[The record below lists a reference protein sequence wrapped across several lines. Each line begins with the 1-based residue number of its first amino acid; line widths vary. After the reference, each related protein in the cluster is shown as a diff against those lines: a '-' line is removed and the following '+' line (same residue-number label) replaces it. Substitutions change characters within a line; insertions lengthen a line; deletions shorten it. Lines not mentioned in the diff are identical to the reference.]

1 MRHPSTPQNS
11 DHTMKQSTSSVFMVR
26 PHSFRKNEETATN
39 NHYQRD
45 LAEASPQEIIERAQG
60 EFDGLVERL
69 KTAGVEVVVFDEA
82 EPHVTPDAL
91 FPNNWISTHADGT
104 VALYPM
110 FAPNR
115 RTERR
120 EDIPLV
126 LEHQFGFD
134 VRQIIDF
141 TEFESHN
148 KFLEG
153 TGSIVLDRVNRKAYA
168 ALSDR
173 TDARALEHF
182 CDQLDF
188 EPVAFQAFQTVDN
201 QRLPIYHT
209 NVMMSIGSGYAVVC
223 LDCIDSEK
231 ERQHVQESIAQDGL
245 TLIPITEE
253 QVNQFAGNMLELQGA
268 DGPVLAMSECAFQSL
283 QPEQIS
289 ELQQHTTLLH
299 APLPTIETCGGGS
312 ARCMIAEIH
321 LPKQNA

>member
-1 MRHPSTPQNS
+1 MN
-11 DHTMKQSTSSVFMVR
+11 QSTSSVFMVR

-45 LAEASPQEIIERAQG
+45 IAQAAPEEIIERAQE
-60 EFDGLVERL
+60 EFDGLVDQL
-69 KTAGVEVVVFDEA
+69 KAAGVEVVVFDEA
-82 EPHVTPDAL
+82 EPHETPDAL

-120 EDIPLV
+120 EDVPLV

-223 LDCIDSEK
+223 LDCIDSDD
-231 ERQHVQESIAQDGL
+231 ERKQVVDAIAQDGL
-245 TLIPITEE
+245 ELIAITEE
-253 QVNQFAGNMLELQGA
+253 QVNQFAGNMLELTG
-268 DGPVLAMSECAFQSL
+268 DEGPVLVMSASAYQSL
-283 QPEQIS
+283 VPGQI
-289 ELQQHTTLLH
+289 EKLQQHTTLLH

>member
-1 MRHPSTPQNS
+1 MN
-11 DHTMKQSTSSVFMVR
+11 QSTSSVFMVR

-45 LAEASPQEIIERAQG
+45 IAQASPEEIIERAQE
-60 EFDGLVERL
+60 EFDGLVDQL
-69 KTAGVEVVVFDEA
+69 KAAGIEVVMFDEA
-82 EPHVTPDAL
+82 EPHETPDAL

-120 EDIPLV
+120 EDVPLV

-223 LDCIDSEK
+223 LDCIDSDD
-231 ERQHVQESIAQDGL
+231 ERKQVVNAIAQDGL
-245 TLIPITEE
+245 ELIAITEE
-253 QVNQFAGNMLELQGA
+253 QVNQFAGNMLELTGD
-268 DGPVLAMSECAFQSL
+268 DGPVLVMSASAYQSL
-283 QPEQIS
+283 VPEQI
-289 ELQQHTTLLH
+289 EKLQQHTTLLH

>member
-1 MRHPSTPQNS
+1 M
-11 DHTMKQSTSSVFMVR
+11 
-26 PHSFRKNEETATN
+26 
-39 NHYQRD
+39 
-45 LAEASPQEIIERAQG
+45 
-60 EFDGLVERL
+60 
-69 KTAGVEVVVFDEA
+69 FDEA
-82 EPHVTPDAL
+82 EPHETPDAL

-188 EPVAFQAFQTVDN
+188 EPVAFKAFQTVDN

-223 LDCIDSEK
+223 LNCIDSDE
-231 ERQHVQESIAQDGL
+231 ERKQVVDAIAQDGL
-245 TLIPITEE
+245 ELIAITEE
-253 QVNQFAGNMLELQGA
+253 QVNQFAGNMLELTGD
-268 DGPVLAMSECAFQSL
+268 DGPVLVMSASAYQSL
-283 QPEQIS
+283 VPEQI
-289 ELQQHTTLLH
+289 EKLQQHTTLLH

-321 LPKQNA
+321 LPEQNA

>member
-1 MRHPSTPQNS
+1 MN
-11 DHTMKQSTSSVFMVR
+11 QSTSSVFMVR

-45 LAEASPQEIIERAQG
+45 IAQASPEEIIERAQE
-60 EFDGLVERL
+60 EFDGFVDQL
-69 KTAGVEVVVFDEA
+69 KAAGIEVVVFDEA
-82 EPHVTPDAL
+82 EPHETPDAL

-120 EDIPLV
+120 EDVPLV

-153 TGSIVLDRVNRKAYA
+153 TGSIVLDRINRKAYA

-188 EPVAFQAFQTVDN
+188 EPVAFQALQTVDN

-223 LDCIDSEK
+223 LDCIDSDD
-231 ERQHVQESIAQDGL
+231 ERKQVVDAIAQDGL
-245 TLIPITEE
+245 ELIAITEE
-253 QVNQFAGNMLELQGA
+253 QVNQFAGNMLELTG
-268 DGPVLAMSECAFQSL
+268 DEGPVLVMSASAYQSL
-283 QPEQIS
+283 VPGQI
-289 ELQQHTTLLH
+289 EKLQQHTTLLH

>member
-1 MRHPSTPQNS
+1 
-11 DHTMKQSTSSVFMVR
+11 MVR

-45 LAEASPQEIIERAQG
+45 IAQASPEEIIERAQE
-60 EFDGLVERL
+60 EFDGLVDQL
-69 KTAGVEVVVFDEA
+69 KAAGIEVVVFDEA
-82 EPHVTPDAL
+82 EPHETPDAL

-120 EDIPLV
+120 EDVPLV

-153 TGSIVLDRVNRKAYA
+153 TGSIVLDRINRKAYA

-188 EPVAFQAFQTVDN
+188 EPVAFQALQTVDN

-223 LDCIDSEK
+223 LDCIDSDD
-231 ERQHVQESIAQDGL
+231 ERKQVVDAIAQDGL
-245 TLIPITEE
+245 ELIAITEE
-253 QVNQFAGNMLELQGA
+253 QVNQFAGNMLELTG
-268 DGPVLAMSECAFQSL
+268 DEGPVLVMSASAYQSL
-283 QPEQIS
+283 VPGQI
-289 ELQQHTTLLH
+289 EKLQQHTTLLH

>member
-1 MRHPSTPQNS
+1 
-11 DHTMKQSTSSVFMVR
+11 MVR

-45 LAEASPQEIIERAQG
+45 IAQASPEEIIERAQE
-60 EFDGLVERL
+60 EFDGLVGQL
-69 KTAGVEVVVFDEA
+69 KAAGVEVVVFDEA
-82 EPHVTPDAL
+82 EPHETPDAL
-91 FPNNWISTHADGT
+91 FPNNWVSTHADGT

-188 EPVAFQAFQTVDN
+188 EPVAFKAFQTVDN

-223 LDCIDSEK
+223 LNCIDSDE
-231 ERQHVQESIAQDGL
+231 ERKQVVDAIAQDGL
-245 TLIPITEE
+245 ELIAITEE
-253 QVNQFAGNMLELQGA
+253 QVNQFAGNMLELTGD
-268 DGPVLAMSECAFQSL
+268 DGPVLVMSASAYQSL
-283 QPEQIS
+283 VPEQI
-289 ELQQHTTLLH
+289 EKLQQHTTLLH

-321 LPKQNA
+321 LPEQNA

>member
-1 MRHPSTPQNS
+1 
-11 DHTMKQSTSSVFMVR
+11 MVR

-45 LAEASPQEIIERAQG
+45 IAQASPEEIIERAQE
-60 EFDGLVERL
+60 EFDGLVDQL
-69 KTAGVEVVVFDEA
+69 KAAGVEVVVFDEA
-82 EPHVTPDAL
+82 EPHETPDAL
-91 FPNNWISTHADGT
+91 FPNNWVSTHADGT

-126 LEHQFGFD
+126 LEHQFDFD

-223 LDCIDSEK
+223 LDCIDSDD
-231 ERQHVQESIAQDGL
+231 ERKQVVDAIAQDGL
-245 TLIPITEE
+245 ELIAITEE
-253 QVNQFAGNMLELQGA
+253 QVNQFAGNMLELTGD
-268 DGPVLAMSECAFQSL
+268 DGPVLVMSASAYQSL
-283 QPEQIS
+283 VPEQI
-289 ELQQHTTLLH
+289 EKLQQHTTLLH

>member
-1 MRHPSTPQNS
+1 
-11 DHTMKQSTSSVFMVR
+11 MVR

-45 LAEASPQEIIERAQG
+45 IAQASPEEIIERAQE
-60 EFDGLVERL
+60 EFDGLVDQL
-69 KTAGVEVVVFDEA
+69 KAAGVEVVVFDEA
-82 EPHVTPDAL
+82 EPHETPDAL
-91 FPNNWISTHADGT
+91 FPNNWVSTHADGT

-153 TGSIVLDRVNRKAYA
+153 TGSIVLDRINRKAYA

-223 LDCIDSEK
+223 LNCIDSDD
-231 ERQHVQESIAQDGL
+231 ERKQVVDAIAQDGL
-245 TLIPITEE
+245 ELIAITEE
-253 QVNQFAGNMLELQGA
+253 QVNQFAGNMLELTGD
-268 DGPVLAMSECAFQSL
+268 DGPVLVMSASAYQSL
-283 QPEQIS
+283 VPEQI
-289 ELQQHTTLLH
+289 EKLQQHTTLLH

>member
-1 MRHPSTPQNS
+1 MN
-11 DHTMKQSTSSVFMVR
+11 QSTSSVFMVR

-45 LAEASPQEIIERAQG
+45 IAQASPEEIIERAQE
-60 EFDGLVERL
+60 EFDGLVGQL
-69 KTAGVEVVVFDEA
+69 KAAGVEVVVFDEA
-82 EPHVTPDAL
+82 EPHETPDAL
-91 FPNNWISTHADGT
+91 FPNNWVSTHADGT

-223 LDCIDSEK
+223 LNCIDSDD
-231 ERQHVQESIAQDGL
+231 ERKQVVDAIAQDGL
-245 TLIPITEE
+245 ELIAITEE
-253 QVNQFAGNMLELQGA
+253 QVNQFAGNMLELTGD
-268 DGPVLAMSECAFQSL
+268 DGPVLVMSASAYQSL
-283 QPEQIS
+283 VPEQI
-289 ELQQHTTLLH
+289 EKLQQHTTLLH

-321 LPKQNA
+321 LPEQNA

>member
-1 MRHPSTPQNS
+1 
-11 DHTMKQSTSSVFMVR
+11 
-26 PHSFRKNEETATN
+26 
-39 NHYQRD
+39 
-45 LAEASPQEIIERAQG
+45 
-60 EFDGLVERL
+60 
-69 KTAGVEVVVFDEA
+69 
-82 EPHVTPDAL
+82 
-91 FPNNWISTHADGT
+91 
-104 VALYPM
+104 M

-115 RTERR
+115 RAERR
-120 EDIPLV
+120 DDIPLV
-126 LEHQFGFD
+126 LEHQYRFD
-134 VRQIIDF
+134 VREIIDF

-182 CDQLDF
+182 CDQLGF
-188 EPVAFQAFQTVDN
+188 EPVAFESFQTVKN
-201 QRLPIYHT
+201 KRLPIYHT

-223 LDCIDSEK
+223 LDCIDSEE
-231 ERQHVQESIAQDGL
+231 ERQRVQESIVHDGL
-245 TLIPITEE
+245 ALIPITEE

-268 DGPVLAMSECAFQSL
+268 DGPVLVMSECAFQSL
-283 QPEQIS
+283 QPNQIS
-289 ELQQHTTLLH
+289 ELQRYTTLLH

>member
-1 MRHPSTPQNS
+1 
-11 DHTMKQSTSSVFMVR
+11 MVR

-45 LAEASPQEIIERAQG
+45 IAQASPEEIIERAQE
-60 EFDGLVERL
+60 EFDGLVDQL
-69 KTAGVEVVVFDEA
+69 KAAGVEVVVFDEA
-82 EPHVTPDAL
+82 EPHETPDAL
-91 FPNNWISTHADGT
+91 FPNNWVSTHADGT

-126 LEHQFGFD
+126 LEHQFDFD

-153 TGSIVLDRVNRKAYA
+153 TGSIVLDRINRKAYA

-223 LDCIDSEK
+223 LNCIDSDD
-231 ERQHVQESIAQDGL
+231 ERKQVVDAIAQDGL
-245 TLIPITEE
+245 ELIAITEE
-253 QVNQFAGNMLELQGA
+253 QVNQFAGNMLELTGD
-268 DGPVLAMSECAFQSL
+268 DGPVLVMSASAYQSL
-283 QPEQIS
+283 VPEQI
-289 ELQQHTTLLH
+289 EKLQQHTTLLH

>member
-1 MRHPSTPQNS
+1 
-11 DHTMKQSTSSVFMVR
+11 MVR

-45 LAEASPQEIIERAQG
+45 IAQASPEEIIERAQE
-60 EFDGLVERL
+60 EFDGLVDQL
-69 KTAGVEVVVFDEA
+69 KAAGVEVVVFDEA
-82 EPHVTPDAL
+82 EPHETPDAL

-120 EDIPLV
+120 EDVPLV

-141 TEFESHN
+141 TEFESHD

-153 TGSIVLDRVNRKAYA
+153 TGSIVLDRINRKAYA

-223 LDCIDSEK
+223 LDSIDSDD
-231 ERQHVQESIAQDGL
+231 ERKQVVDAIALDGL
-245 TLIPITEE
+245 ELIAITEE
-253 QVNQFAGNMLELQGA
+253 QVNQFAGNMLELTGD
-268 DGPVLAMSECAFQSL
+268 DGPVLVMSASAYQSL
-283 QPEQIS
+283 VPGQI
-289 ELQQHTTLLH
+289 EKLQQHTTLLH

>member
-1 MRHPSTPQNS
+1 
-11 DHTMKQSTSSVFMVR
+11 MVR

-45 LAEASPQEIIERAQG
+45 IAQASPEEIIERAQE
-60 EFDGLVERL
+60 EFDGFVDQL
-69 KTAGVEVVVFDEA
+69 KAAGIEVVVFDEA
-82 EPHVTPDAL
+82 EPHETPDAL

-120 EDIPLV
+120 EDVPLV

-134 VRQIIDF
+134 VRRIIDF

-153 TGSIVLDRVNRKAYA
+153 TGSIVLDRINRKAYA

-223 LDCIDSEK
+223 LDCIDSDD
-231 ERQHVQESIAQDGL
+231 ERKQVVDAIALDGL
-245 TLIPITEE
+245 ELIAITEE
-253 QVNQFAGNMLELQGA
+253 QVNQFAGNMLELTGD
-268 DGPVLAMSECAFQSL
+268 DGPVLVMSASAYQSL
-283 QPEQIS
+283 VPGQI
-289 ELQQHTTLLH
+289 EKLQQYTTLLH

>member
-1 MRHPSTPQNS
+1 MN
-11 DHTMKQSTSSVFMVR
+11 QSTSSVFMVR

-39 NHYQRD
+39 NHFQRD
-45 LAEASPQEIIERAQG
+45 IAEASPEEIIERAQE
-60 EFDGLVERL
+60 EFDGLVAQL
-69 KTAGVEVVVFDEA
+69 TAAGVEVVVFDEA
-82 EPHVTPDAL
+82 EPHETPDAL

-120 EDIPLV
+120 EDVPLV

-153 TGSIVLDRVNRKAYA
+153 TGSIVLDRINRKAYA

-188 EPVAFQAFQTVDN
+188 EPVAFQSFQTVDN

-223 LDCIDSEK
+223 LDCIDSDEEQK
-231 ERQHVQESIAQDGL
+231 KVVDAIAQDGL
-245 TLIPITEE
+245 QLIAITEE
-253 QVNQFAGNMLELQGA
+253 QVNQFAGNMLELTGNE
-268 DGPVLAMSECAFQSL
+268 GPLLVMSTSAHESL
-283 QPEQIS
+283 SPGQI
-289 ELQQHTTLLH
+289 EKLQQHTTLLH

>member
-1 MRHPSTPQNS
+1 MN
-11 DHTMKQSTSSVFMVR
+11 QSTSSVFMVR

-45 LAEASPQEIIERAQG
+45 IAQASPEEIIERAQE
-60 EFDGLVERL
+60 EFDGLVDQL
-69 KTAGVEVVVFDEA
+69 KAAGIEVVVFDEA
-82 EPHVTPDAL
+82 EPHKTPDAL

-120 EDIPLV
+120 EDVPLV

-153 TGSIVLDRVNRKAYA
+153 TGSIVLDRINRKAYA

-223 LDCIDSEK
+223 LDCIDSDD
-231 ERQHVQESIAQDGL
+231 ERKQVVDAIAQDGL
-245 TLIPITEE
+245 ELIAITEE
-253 QVNQFAGNMLELQGA
+253 QVNQFAGNMLELTG
-268 DGPVLAMSECAFQSL
+268 DEGPVLVMSASAYQSL
-283 QPEQIS
+283 VPGQI
-289 ELQQHTTLLH
+289 EKLQQHTTLLH

>member
-1 MRHPSTPQNS
+1 
-11 DHTMKQSTSSVFMVR
+11 MVR

-45 LAEASPQEIIERAQG
+45 IAQASPEEIIEQAQE
-60 EFDGLVERL
+60 EFDGLVAQLRA
-69 KTAGVEVVVFDEA
+69 AGIEVVVFDEA
-82 EPHVTPDAL
+82 EPHETPDAL

-120 EDIPLV
+120 EDVPLV

-141 TEFESHN
+141 TEFESHD

-153 TGSIVLDRVNRKAYA
+153 TGSIVLDRINRKAYA

-188 EPVAFQAFQTVDN
+188 EPVAFQALQTVDN

-209 NVMMSIGSGYAVVC
+209 NVMISIGSGYAVVC
-223 LDCIDSEK
+223 LDCIDSDD
-231 ERQHVQESIAQDGL
+231 ERKQVVDAIAQDGL
-245 TLIPITEE
+245 ELVAITEE
-253 QVNQFAGNMLELQGA
+253 QVNQFAGNMLELTG
-268 DGPVLAMSECAFQSL
+268 DEGPVLVMSASAYQSL
-283 QPEQIS
+283 VPGQI
-289 ELQQHTTLLH
+289 EKLQQHTTLLH

-321 LPKQNA
+321 LPKQND

>member
-1 MRHPSTPQNS
+1 
-11 DHTMKQSTSSVFMVR
+11 MVR

-45 LAEASPQEIIERAQG
+45 IAQASPEEIIERAQE
-60 EFDGLVERL
+60 EFDGLVDQL
-69 KTAGVEVVVFDEA
+69 KAAGIEVVVFDEA
-82 EPHVTPDAL
+82 EPHETPDAL
-91 FPNNWISTHADGT
+91 FPNNWISMHADGT

-120 EDIPLV
+120 EDVPLV

-153 TGSIVLDRVNRKAYA
+153 TGSIVLDRINRKAYA

-188 EPVAFQAFQTVDN
+188 EPVAFQALQTVDN

-223 LDCIDSEK
+223 LDCIDSDD
-231 ERQHVQESIAQDGL
+231 ERKQVVDAIAQDGL
-245 TLIPITEE
+245 ELIAITEE
-253 QVNQFAGNMLELQGA
+253 QVNQFAGNMLELTG
-268 DGPVLAMSECAFQSL
+268 DEGPVLVMSASAYQSL
-283 QPEQIS
+283 VPGQI
-289 ELQQHTTLLH
+289 EKLQQHTTLLH

>member
-1 MRHPSTPQNS
+1 MN
-11 DHTMKQSTSSVFMVR
+11 QSTSSVFMVR

-45 LAEASPQEIIERAQG
+45 IAQASPEEIIERAQE
-60 EFDGLVERL
+60 EFDGLVDQL
-69 KTAGVEVVVFDEA
+69 KAAGVEVVVFDEA
-82 EPHVTPDAL
+82 EPHETPDAL

-120 EDIPLV
+120 EDVPLV

-153 TGSIVLDRVNRKAYA
+153 TGSIVLDRINRKAYA

-188 EPVAFQAFQTVDN
+188 EPVAFQALQTVDN

-223 LDCIDSEK
+223 LDCIDSDD
-231 ERQHVQESIAQDGL
+231 ERKQVVDAIAQDGL
-245 TLIPITEE
+245 ELIAITEE
-253 QVNQFAGNMLELQGA
+253 QVNQFAGNMLELTG
-268 DGPVLAMSECAFQSL
+268 DEGPVLVMSASAYQSL
-283 QPEQIS
+283 VPGQI
-289 ELQQHTTLLH
+289 EKLQQHTTLLH

>member
-1 MRHPSTPQNS
+1 
-11 DHTMKQSTSSVFMVR
+11 MVR

-45 LAEASPQEIIERAQG
+45 IAQASPEEIIERAQE
-60 EFDGLVERL
+60 EFDGLVDQL
-69 KTAGVEVVVFDEA
+69 KAAGIEVVVFDEA
-82 EPHVTPDAL
+82 EPHETPDAL

-120 EDIPLV
+120 EDVPLV

-153 TGSIVLDRVNRKAYA
+153 TGSIVLDRINRKAYA

-223 LDCIDSEK
+223 LDCIDSDD
-231 ERQHVQESIAQDGL
+231 ERKQVVDAIAQDGL
-245 TLIPITEE
+245 ELIAITEE
-253 QVNQFAGNMLELQGA
+253 QVNQFTGNMLELTG
-268 DGPVLAMSECAFQSL
+268 DEGPVLVMSASAYQSL
-283 QPEQIS
+283 VPGQI
-289 ELQQHTTLLH
+289 EKLQQHTTLLH

>member
-1 MRHPSTPQNS
+1 
-11 DHTMKQSTSSVFMVR
+11 MVR

-45 LAEASPQEIIERAQG
+45 IAQASPEEIIERAQE
-60 EFDGLVERL
+60 EFDGLVDQL
-69 KTAGVEVVVFDEA
+69 KAAGIEVVMFDEA
-82 EPHVTPDAL
+82 EPHETPDAL
-91 FPNNWISTHADGT
+91 FPNNWVSTHADGT

-120 EDIPLV
+120 EDVPLV

-209 NVMMSIGSGYAVVC
+209 NVMMSLGSGYAVVC
-223 LDCIDSEK
+223 IDCIDSDD
-231 ERQHVQESIAQDGL
+231 ERKQVVNAIAQDGL
-245 TLIPITEE
+245 ELIAITEE
-253 QVNQFAGNMLELQGA
+253 QVNQFAGNMLELTG
-268 DGPVLAMSECAFQSL
+268 DEGPVLVMSASAYQSL
-283 QPEQIS
+283 VPEQI
-289 ELQQHTTLLH
+289 EKLQQHTTLLH

>member
-1 MRHPSTPQNS
+1 
-11 DHTMKQSTSSVFMVR
+11 MVR
-26 PHSFRKNEETATN
+26 PHSFRKNEQTATN

-45 LAEASPQEIIERAQG
+45 IAQASPEEIIERAQE
-60 EFDGLVERL
+60 EFDGLVAQL
-69 KTAGVEVVVFDEA
+69 TAAGVEVVVFDEA
-82 EPHVTPDAL
+82 EPHETPDAL

-120 EDIPLV
+120 EDVPLV

-134 VRQIIDF
+134 VRKIIDF

-153 TGSIVLDRVNRKAYA
+153 TGSIVLDRINRKAYA

-188 EPVAFQAFQTVDN
+188 EPVAFQSFQTVDN

-223 LDCIDSEK
+223 LDCIDSDEEQK
-231 ERQHVQESIAQDGL
+231 KVVDAIAQDGL
-245 TLIPITEE
+245 QLIAITEE
-253 QVNQFAGNMLELQGA
+253 QVNQFAGNMIELTGNE
-268 DGPVLAMSECAFQSL
+268 GPLLVMSASAHESL
-283 QPEQIS
+283 SPGQI
-289 ELQQHTTLLH
+289 EKLQQHTTLLH

>member
-1 MRHPSTPQNS
+1 MN
-11 DHTMKQSTSSVFMVR
+11 QSTSSVFMVR

-45 LAEASPQEIIERAQG
+45 IAQASPEEIIERAQE
-60 EFDGLVERL
+60 EFDGLVGQL
-69 KTAGVEVVVFDEA
+69 KAAGVEVVVFDEA
-82 EPHVTPDAL
+82 EPHETPDAL
-91 FPNNWISTHADGT
+91 FPNNWVSTHADGT

-120 EDIPLV
+120 EDVPLV

-188 EPVAFQAFQTVDN
+188 EPVAFKAFQTVDN

-223 LDCIDSEK
+223 LNCIDSDE
-231 ERQHVQESIAQDGL
+231 ERKQVVDAIAQDGL
-245 TLIPITEE
+245 ELIAITEE
-253 QVNQFAGNMLELQGA
+253 QVNQFAGNMLELTG
-268 DGPVLAMSECAFQSL
+268 DDSPVLVMSASAYQSL
-283 QPEQIS
+283 VPEQI
-289 ELQQHTTLLH
+289 EKLQQHTTLLH

>member
-1 MRHPSTPQNS
+1 
-11 DHTMKQSTSSVFMVR
+11 MVR

-45 LAEASPQEIIERAQG
+45 IAQASPEEIIERARE
-60 EFDGLVERL
+60 EFDGFVDQL
-69 KTAGVEVVVFDEA
+69 KAAGIEVVVFDEA
-82 EPHVTPDAL
+82 EPHETPDAL

-120 EDIPLV
+120 EDVPLV

-153 TGSIVLDRVNRKAYA
+153 TGSIVLDRINRKAYA

-223 LDCIDSEK
+223 LDCIDSDD
-231 ERQHVQESIAQDGL
+231 ERKQVVDAIAQDGL
-245 TLIPITEE
+245 ELIAITEE
-253 QVNQFAGNMLELQGA
+253 QVNQFAGNMLELTG
-268 DGPVLAMSECAFQSL
+268 DEGPVLVMSASAYQSL
-283 QPEQIS
+283 VPGQI
-289 ELQQHTTLLH
+289 EKLQQHTTLLH

>member
-1 MRHPSTPQNS
+1 MN
-11 DHTMKQSTSSVFMVR
+11 QSTSTVFMVR
-26 PHSFRKNEETATN
+26 PYSFRKNEETATN

-45 LAEASPQEIIERAQG
+45 LAEASPEEIVQRAQD
-60 EFDGLVERL
+60 EFDGLVAAL
-69 KTAGVEVVVFDEA
+69 KAAGVEVIVFDEA
-82 EPHVTPDAL
+82 EPHKTPDAL
-91 FPNNWISTHADGT
+91 FPNNWISTHGDG
-104 VALYPM
+104 AIGLYPM

-115 RTERR
+115 RAERR
-120 EDIPLV
+120 DDIPLV
-126 LEHQFGFD
+126 LEHQYGFD
-134 VRQIIDF
+134 VREIIDF

-173 TDARALEHF
+173 TDSRALEHF

-188 EPVAFQAFQTVDN
+188 EPVAFEAFQTAN
-201 QRLPIYHT
+201 NERLPIYHT

-223 LDCIDSEK
+223 LDCIDSDE
-231 ERQHVQESIAQDGL
+231 ERQQVQDSIAQDGL

-283 QPEQIS
+283 QPEQIF
-289 ELQQHTTLLH
+289 ELQRFTTLLH

>member
-1 MRHPSTPQNS
+1 MRHPPTPQNS

-26 PHSFRKNEETATN
+26 PYSFRKNEETATN
-39 NHYQRD
+39 NHYQRE
-45 LAEASPQEIIERAQG
+45 LAETSPEEIIERAQG

-69 KTAGVEVVVFDEA
+69 ETAGVEVVVFDEA

-120 EDIPLV
+120 DDVPLV

-141 TEFESHN
+141 TEFESHG

-153 TGSIVLDRVNRKAYA
+153 TGSIVLDRINRKAYA

-173 TDARALEHF
+173 TDARSLEHF
-182 CDQLDF
+182 CDQLNF
-188 EPVAFQAFQTVDN
+188 TPVAFEAFQTVDN
-201 QRLPIYHT
+201 KRLPIYHT

-223 LDCIDSEK
+223 LDCIDSDE
-231 ERQHVQESIAQDGL
+231 ERQHVQDSVAQDGL

-268 DGPVLAMSECAFQSL
+268 DGPVLVMSACAYQSL
-283 QPEQIS
+283 EPNQIS
-289 ELQQHTTLLH
+289 ELQRHTTLLY

>member
-1 MRHPSTPQNS
+1 MN
-11 DHTMKQSTSSVFMVR
+11 QSTSSVFMVR

-45 LAEASPQEIIERAQG
+45 IAQASPEEIIERAQE
-60 EFDGLVERL
+60 EFDGLVDQL
-69 KTAGVEVVVFDEA
+69 KAAGIEVVVFDEA
-82 EPHVTPDAL
+82 EPHETPDAL
-91 FPNNWISTHADGT
+91 FPNNWVSTHADGT

-120 EDIPLV
+120 EDVPLV
-126 LEHQFGFD
+126 LEHQLGFD

-223 LDCIDSEK
+223 LDCIDSDD
-231 ERQHVQESIAQDGL
+231 ERKQVVDAIAQDGL
-245 TLIPITEE
+245 ELIAITEE
-253 QVNQFAGNMLELQGA
+253 QVNQFAGNMLELTG
-268 DGPVLAMSECAFQSL
+268 DEGPVLVMSASAYQSL
-283 QPEQIS
+283 VPGQI
-289 ELQQHTTLLH
+289 EKLQQHTTLLH

>member
-1 MRHPSTPQNS
+1 
-11 DHTMKQSTSSVFMVR
+11 MVR

-45 LAEASPQEIIERAQG
+45 IAQASPEEIIERAQE
-60 EFDGLVERL
+60 EFDGLVDQL
-69 KTAGVEVVVFDEA
+69 KAAGIEVVVFDEA
-82 EPHVTPDAL
+82 EPHETPDAL

-120 EDIPLV
+120 EDVPLV

-153 TGSIVLDRVNRKAYA
+153 TGSIVLDRINRKAYA

-188 EPVAFQAFQTVDN
+188 EPVAFQAFQTADN

-223 LDCIDSEK
+223 LDCIDSDD
-231 ERQHVQESIAQDGL
+231 ERKQVVNAIAQDGL
-245 TLIPITEE
+245 ELIAITEE
-253 QVNQFAGNMLELQGA
+253 QVNQFAGNMLELTGD
-268 DGPVLAMSECAFQSL
+268 DGPVLVMSASAYQSL
-283 QPEQIS
+283 VPEQI
-289 ELQQHTTLLH
+289 EKLQQHTTLLH

>member
-1 MRHPSTPQNS
+1 
-11 DHTMKQSTSSVFMVR
+11 MVR

-45 LAEASPQEIIERAQG
+45 IAQASPEEIIEQAQE
-60 EFDGLVERL
+60 EFDGLVAQLRA
-69 KTAGVEVVVFDEA
+69 AGIEVVVFDEA
-82 EPHVTPDAL
+82 EPHETPDAL

-120 EDIPLV
+120 EDVPLV

-141 TEFESHN
+141 TEFESHD

-153 TGSIVLDRVNRKAYA
+153 TGSIVLDRINRKAYA

-223 LDCIDSEK
+223 LDCIDSGE
-231 ERQHVQESIAQDGL
+231 ERKQVVDAFAQDGL
-245 TLIPITEE
+245 ELIAITEE
-253 QVNQFAGNMLELQGA
+253 QVNQFAGNMLELTG
-268 DGPVLAMSECAFQSL
+268 DDSPVLVMSASAYQSL
-283 QPEQIS
+283 VPEQI
-289 ELQQHTTLLH
+289 EKLQQHTTLLH
-299 APLPTIETCGGGS
+299 APLSTIETCGGGS

>member
-1 MRHPSTPQNS
+1 
-11 DHTMKQSTSSVFMVR
+11 MVR

-45 LAEASPQEIIERAQG
+45 IEQASPEEIIERAQE
-60 EFDGLVERL
+60 EFDGFVDQL
-69 KTAGVEVVVFDEA
+69 KAAGIEVVVFDEA
-82 EPHVTPDAL
+82 EPHKTPDAL

-120 EDIPLV
+120 EDVPLV

-223 LDCIDSEK
+223 LDCIDSDD
-231 ERQHVQESIAQDGL
+231 ERKQVVDAISQDGL
-245 TLIPITEE
+245 ELIAITEE
-253 QVNQFAGNMLELQGA
+253 QVNQFAGNMLELTG
-268 DGPVLAMSECAFQSL
+268 DEGPVLVMSASAYQSL
-283 QPEQIS
+283 VPGQI
-289 ELQQHTTLLH
+289 EKLQQHTTLLH

>member
-1 MRHPSTPQNS
+1 MN
-11 DHTMKQSTSSVFMVR
+11 QSTSSVFMVR
-26 PHSFRKNEETATN
+26 PNSFRKNEETATN

-45 LAEASPQEIIERAQG
+45 ISQTSPEEIIERAQE
-60 EFDGLVERL
+60 EFDGLAAQL
-69 KTAGVEVVVFDEA
+69 TAAGIEVVVFDEA
-82 EPHVTPDAL
+82 EPHKTPDAL

-120 EDIPLV
+120 EDVPLV

-153 TGSIVLDRVNRKAYA
+153 TGSIVLDRVNQKAYA

-223 LDCIDSEK
+223 LNCIDSDD
-231 ERQHVQESIAQDGL
+231 ERKQVVDAIAQDGL
-245 TLIPITEE
+245 ELIAITEE
-253 QVNQFAGNMLELQGA
+253 QVNQFAGNMLELTGD
-268 DGPVLAMSECAFQSL
+268 DGPVLVMSASAYQSL
-283 QPEQIS
+283 VPEQI
-289 ELQQHTTLLH
+289 EKLQQHTTLLH

>member
-1 MRHPSTPQNS
+1 
-11 DHTMKQSTSSVFMVR
+11 MVR

-45 LAEASPQEIIERAQG
+45 IAQASPEEIIERAQK
-60 EFDGLVERL
+60 EFDGFVDQL
-69 KTAGVEVVVFDEA
+69 KAAGIEVVVFDEA
-82 EPHVTPDAL
+82 EPHETPDAL

-120 EDIPLV
+120 EDVPLV

-153 TGSIVLDRVNRKAYA
+153 TGSIVLDRINRKAYA

-223 LDCIDSEK
+223 LDCIDSDD
-231 ERQHVQESIAQDGL
+231 ERKQVVDAIAQDGL
-245 TLIPITEE
+245 ELIAITEE
-253 QVNQFAGNMLELQGA
+253 QVNQFAGNMLELTGD
-268 DGPVLAMSECAFQSL
+268 DGPVLVMSASAYQSL
-283 QPEQIS
+283 VPEQI
-289 ELQQHTTLLH
+289 EKLQQHTTLLH

>member
-1 MRHPSTPQNS
+1 
-11 DHTMKQSTSSVFMVR
+11 MVR

-45 LAEASPQEIIERAQG
+45 IAQASPEEIIERAQE
-60 EFDGLVERL
+60 EFDGLVDQL
-69 KTAGVEVVVFDEA
+69 KAAGVEVVVFDEA
-82 EPHVTPDAL
+82 EPHETPDAL
-91 FPNNWISTHADGT
+91 FPNNWVSTHADGT

-153 TGSIVLDRVNRKAYA
+153 TGSIVLDRINRKAYA

-223 LDCIDSEK
+223 LDCIDSDD
-231 ERQHVQESIAQDGL
+231 ERKQVVDAIAQDGL
-245 TLIPITEE
+245 ELIAITEE
-253 QVNQFAGNMLELQGA
+253 QVNQFAGNMLELTG
-268 DGPVLAMSECAFQSL
+268 DEGPVLVMSASAYQSL
-283 QPEQIS
+283 VPGQI
-289 ELQQHTTLLH
+289 EKLQQHTTLLH

>member
-1 MRHPSTPQNS
+1 MN
-11 DHTMKQSTSSVFMVR
+11 QSTSSVFMVR

-45 LAEASPQEIIERAQG
+45 IAQASPEEIIERAQE
-60 EFDGLVERL
+60 EFDGLVDQL
-69 KTAGVEVVVFDEA
+69 KAAGIEVVVFDEA
-82 EPHVTPDAL
+82 EPHETPDAL
-91 FPNNWISTHADGT
+91 FPNNWISMHADGT

-120 EDIPLV
+120 EDVPLV

-209 NVMMSIGSGYAVVC
+209 NVMMSIGSSYAVVC
-223 LDCIDSEK
+223 LDCIDSDD
-231 ERQHVQESIAQDGL
+231 ERKQVVDAIAQDGL
-245 TLIPITEE
+245 ELIAITEE
-253 QVNQFAGNMLELQGA
+253 QVNQFAGNMLELTG
-268 DGPVLAMSECAFQSL
+268 DEGPVLVMSASAYQSL
-283 QPEQIS
+283 VPGQI
-289 ELQQHTTLLH
+289 EKLQQHTTLLH

>member
-1 MRHPSTPQNS
+1 MN
-11 DHTMKQSTSSVFMVR
+11 QSTSSVFMVR

-45 LAEASPQEIIERAQG
+45 IAQASPEEIIERAQE
-60 EFDGLVERL
+60 EFDGLVDQL
-69 KTAGVEVVVFDEA
+69 KAAEIEVVVFDEA
-82 EPHVTPDAL
+82 EPHETPDAL

-120 EDIPLV
+120 EDVPLV

-153 TGSIVLDRVNRKAYA
+153 TGSIVLDRINRKAYA
-168 ALSDR
+168 ALSER

-188 EPVAFQAFQTVDN
+188 EPVAFKAFQTVDN

-223 LDCIDSEK
+223 LDCIDSDD
-231 ERQHVQESIAQDGL
+231 ERKQVVDAIAQDGL
-245 TLIPITEE
+245 ELIAITEE
-253 QVNQFAGNMLELQGA
+253 QVNQFAGNMLELTG
-268 DGPVLAMSECAFQSL
+268 DEGPVLVMSASAYQSL
-283 QPEQIS
+283 VPGQI
-289 ELQQHTTLLH
+289 EKLQQHTTLLH

>member
-1 MRHPSTPQNS
+1 MN
-11 DHTMKQSTSSVFMVR
+11 QSTSTVFMVR

-45 LAEASPQEIIERAQG
+45 LAQASPEEIVQRAQD
-60 EFDGLVERL
+60 EFDGLVAVLEA
-69 KTAGVEVVVFDEA
+69 AGVEVIVFDEA
-82 EPHVTPDAL
+82 EPHKTPDAL
-91 FPNNWISTHADGT
+91 FPNNWISTHSDG
-104 VALYPM
+104 AIGLYPM

-115 RTERR
+115 RAERR
-120 EDIPLV
+120 DDIPLV
-126 LEHQFGFD
+126 LEHQYGFD
-134 VRQIIDF
+134 VREIIDF

-182 CDQLDF
+182 CDQLGF
-188 EPVAFQAFQTVDN
+188 ESVAFESFQTVEN
-201 QRLPIYHT
+201 KRLPIYHT

-223 LDCIDSEK
+223 LDCIDSEE
-231 ERQHVQESIAQDGL
+231 ERQHVQESIAHDGL
-245 TLIPITEE
+245 ALIPITEE

-268 DGPVLAMSECAFQSL
+268 DGPVLVMSECAFQSL
-283 QPEQIS
+283 QPNQIS
-289 ELQQHTTLLH
+289 ELQRYTTLLH